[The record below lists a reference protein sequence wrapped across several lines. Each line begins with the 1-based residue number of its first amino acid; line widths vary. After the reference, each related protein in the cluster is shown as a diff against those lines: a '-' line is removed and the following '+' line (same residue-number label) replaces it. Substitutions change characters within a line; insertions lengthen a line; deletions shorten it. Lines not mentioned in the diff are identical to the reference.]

1 VPLRSGTGTTPLSGA
16 GVAPGALSALSC
28 SSASLIGLES
38 DACTVT
44 LSSPAPSGGLS
55 VSLSS
60 NNAAVTVP
68 ATVTVPANATSAAF
82 TANSQWTAT
91 TQAVT
96 LSASQ
101 DSVTKSFALQL
112 LADTRLLSVSPT
124 TLAFGEVAVNT
135 AEKQSVVLTSTGNLP
150 VTVNAPTLTGT
161 GFSMSGVTF
170 PLTLNPGTTAT
181 LSIQFD
187 PSATGAASG
196 QLTITSSNNLTNPTV
211 VVSLSGTGTTATS
224 RALSINATS
233 VAFGNVGL
241 NTPATQSLT
250 LTSTGAEPVTISAA
264 TVTGTGFSI
273 SGLTF
278 PVTLNPGKTAT
289 LTVQFDPN
297 TVGAATGLLTIT
309 SNSSTNGTA
318 TIGLSG
324 TGVAAQVEL
333 SWNAPESTTDPI
345 AGYNIY
351 RSTGSS
357 TSYQLLNSSVDT
369 QTTYGDATVQNG
381 LTYNY
386 IVKSVDDSG
395 VESGPSNMTT
405 VTIP

>member
-1 VPLRSGTGTTPLSGA
+1 
-16 GVAPGALSALSC
+16 
-28 SSASLIGLES
+28 
-38 DACTVT
+38 
-44 LSSPAPSGGLS
+44 